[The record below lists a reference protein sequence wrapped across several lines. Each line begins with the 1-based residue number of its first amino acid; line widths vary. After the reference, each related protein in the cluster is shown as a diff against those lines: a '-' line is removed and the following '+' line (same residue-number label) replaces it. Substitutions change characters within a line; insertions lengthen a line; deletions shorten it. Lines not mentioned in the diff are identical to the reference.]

1 MKKLLLFALC
11 LLLTVPLL
19 AGCGKADASKTS
31 DASAAS
37 DSTAE
42 DPDIVYKKP
51 ADVAGIDQTAE
62 DPSNEVL
69 TFSYDKEGRVTGCS
83 YALDGHQIAII
94 YTYND
99 EENTVQLT
107 AFSDD
112 IVAALEE
119 YDLPGAFDAARGFTE
134 YKGYYFRGYDFQ
146 K

>member
-1 MKKLLLFALC
+1 M
-11 LLLTVPLL
+11 
-19 AGCGKADASKTS
+19 
-31 DASAAS
+31 SAAHGS
-37 DSTAE
+37 AS
-42 DPDIVYKKP
+42 
-51 ADVAGIDQTAE
+51 
-62 DPSNEVL
+62 
-69 TFSYDKEGRVTGCS
+69 GRLRQGGRGQDFRCVC
-83 YALDGHQIAII
+83 GHQIAIV

-134 YKGYYFRGYDFQ
+134 YKGYYFRGYNFQ

>member
-11 LLLTVPLL
+11 LLLAVSLL
-19 AGCGKADASKTS
+19 AGCGKTDTSKTS
-31 DASAAS
+31 NASAAS
-37 DSTAE
+37 DDTTE
-42 DPDIVYKKP
+42 DPSIVYEKP
-51 ADVAGIDQTAE
+51 VDVAGIDRTAE

-69 TFSYDKEGRVTGCS
+69 TFNYDKEGRVTGCN
-83 YALDGHQIAII
+83 YVLDGHQIAIV

-99 EENTVQLT
+99 DENTVQLT

-119 YDLPGAFDAARGFTE
+119 YDLPGAFDATLGFTE
-134 YKGYYFRGYDFQ
+134 YEGYYFRGYDFQ

>member
-31 DASAAS
+31 NAPAAS

-51 ADVAGIDQTAE
+51 ADVAEIDQTAE

-69 TFSYDKEGRVTGCS
+69 TFSYDKEGRVTGCN
-83 YALDGHQIAII
+83 YALDGHQIAIV

-112 IVAALEE
+112 LVAALEE
-119 YDLPGAFDAARGFTE
+119 YDLPGAFDAALGFTE
-134 YKGYYFRGYDFQ
+134 YDGYYFRGYDLQ